1 MQINN
6 HFTPT
11 NLGHG
16 SRPDHAANAHGRAPQ
31 FQPATADAEPAA
43 TTDTATAVAPTEET
57 EGPGKSGH
65 SVAHRA
71 RAQMALFAEL
81 GGHNFGWLV
90 SQIAHGT
97 FDASAYAPDSEG
109 EGTDGVVVSTDE
121 VGGDEV
127 ATAPEDAEATGEESP
142 PADEGADETAD
153 AGATPEVV
161 VEDPVASLLDTLTEE
176 SQDGTTQTADETTDP
191 VADLVDILLEDNEDD
206 SEVT

>member
-31 FQPATADAEPAA
+31 FQPATADAEPAT
-43 TTDTATAVAPTEET
+43 TTDTTTAVAPTEET

-71 RAQMALFAEL
+71 RAQTALIAEL

-90 SQIAHGT
+90 SQIARGT
-97 FDASAYAPDSEG
+97 FDASAYAPDGEG

-121 VGGDEV
+121 VAGDEV
-127 ATAPEDAEATGEESP
+127 ATAPEEAEATGEENP
-142 PADEGADETAD
+142 PADETAD
-153 AGATPEVV
+153 AGTTPEIVI
-161 VEDPVASLLDTLTEE
+161 EDPVASLVDTLTEE
-176 SQDGTTQTADETTDP
+176 SEDGTTQTADETTDP